1 MWRSTGPNNRN
12 ANIVTMRNRAAANSH
27 IHPLAT
33 LSSATTGSLRL
44 DKYIAALYTTPAKM
58 QSGKQYHG

>member
-1 MWRSTGPNNRN
+1 
-12 ANIVTMRNRAAANSH
+12 MRNRAAANSH

-44 DKYIAALYTTPAKM
+44 DKYIAALYTAPAKM